1 MRRDSGMLRSRITFT
16 TVSSIML
23 ADTSTRIAMR
33 SPPTFNPVR
42 YWRSPLPT
50 NPLMR
55 VPGWPG
61 LGVPALRRRVP
72 SSSDF
77 RSCLS
82 RSMASRLRQRVLLR
96 VGQLLLQ
103 PLGFLDDARRESLG
117 WHRFVGA
124 LERIAQHDEVLVALE
139 HFLLDAVDLRLQVVV
154 ALLALLARLRAQD
167 GVEQHDGAEPAR
179 DHVEERKAEYLGLT
193 PRHRRPPRARARARR
208 PGCRCA
214 AGRRRAARPGRRPAR
229 R

>member
-1 MRRDSGMLRSRITFT
+1 
-16 TVSSIML
+16 
-23 ADTSTRIAMR
+23 MR
-33 SPPTFNPVR
+33 SPPTLRPVR

-82 RSMASRLRQRVLLR
+82 RSMVSRFDSVSFSASASCCSQA
-96 VGQLLLQ
+96 
-103 PLGFLDDARRESLG
+103 LGLLDDARREPLG
-117 WHRFVGA
+117 RHGLVGA
-124 LERIAQHDEVLVALE
+124 LERVAQHDEVLVAVE
-139 HFLLDAVDLRLQVVV
+139 HFLLEPVHLRLQVVV
-154 ALLALLARLRAQD
+154 ALLSLRAGLRAED
-167 GVEQHDGAEPAR
+167 RVEQHDGAEPAR
-179 DHVEERKAEYLGLT
+179 DHVEEREAEDLGLT
-193 PRHRRPPRARARARR
+193 PRHRRPPRAPARARR
-208 PGCRCA
+208 PGGRGA
-214 AGRRRAARPGRRPAR
+214 AGRRRAAPRGRRRVR